1 MDCKSN
7 KGKSSL
13 QTRTSGGCYVFP
25 SRPFGKT
32 RALFPICRGEHQLIA
47 AEKLDANLQHT
58 KHKKFMVQ
66 RNNTGA
72 KSQVAHILAILYY
85 MSVQIFNQYKVI
97 FCRLTLINASFFKYY
112 FTFVY

>member
-13 QTRTSGGCYVFP
+13 QTRTSVG
-25 SRPFGKT
+25 PFAKT
-32 RALFPICRGEHQLIA
+32 RALFPICRGEHQLNV

-85 MSVQIFNQYKVI
+85 MSVQIFNQYKPPTTNT
-97 FCRLTLINASFFKYY
+97 R
-112 FTFVY
+112 

>member
-1 MDCKSN
+1 
-7 KGKSSL
+7 
-13 QTRTSGGCYVFP
+13 
-25 SRPFGKT
+25 
-32 RALFPICRGEHQLIA
+32 
-47 AEKLDANLQHT
+47 
-58 KHKKFMVQ
+58 MVQ

-72 KSQVAHILAILYY
+72 KSQVAHILVILYY